1 MCTRSS
7 AQPCPVVR
15 FFFLVHLPS
24 SLSSLTTLRHS
35 FPYIPCSLCFPSSFH
50 TTGRITS
57 CRIMPP
63 PFLLPSYHPFPSSR
77 PYPLPS
83 LTWPHSISLHS
94 SYIAPI
100 FFFIYAWSVARNI
113 YRIYSTMISR
123 NGPKRSKHDPQTATE
138 KRLVQNNPQMIPK
151 PHPGNWR
158 YPISHFHSFAFEI
171 FILRSVFASTF
182 YAEVSQTRIFPSFTL

>member
-7 AQPCPVVR
+7 SLPCPVVR

-63 PFLLPSYHPFPSSR
+63 PFLLPSYHPLPFLSTIS
-77 PYPLPS
+77 PS
-83 LTWPHSISLHS
+83 LPYVVSFYFPPLFVYRSD
-94 SYIAPI
+94 
-100 FFFIYAWSVARNI
+100 FFFIYAWSVARDI

-123 NGPKRSKHDPQTATE
+123 NGPK
-138 KRLVQNNPQMIPK
+138 
-151 PHPGNWR
+151 
-158 YPISHFHSFAFEI
+158 
-171 FILRSVFASTF
+171 
-182 YAEVSQTRIFPSFTL
+182 TLKT